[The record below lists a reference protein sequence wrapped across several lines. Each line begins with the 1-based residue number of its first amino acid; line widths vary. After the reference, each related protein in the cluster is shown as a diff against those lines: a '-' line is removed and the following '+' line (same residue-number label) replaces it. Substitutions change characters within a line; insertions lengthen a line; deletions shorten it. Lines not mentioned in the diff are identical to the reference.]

1 MAAGYLKWESGMAVC
16 RRNGRC
22 IAHLA
27 GFISDKD
34 YYADATT
41 PRPLD
46 LAGNGAMV
54 RADEDRKR
62 LFNKKGLSAQ
72 KGDL

>member
-1 MAAGYLKWESGMAVC
+1 MTVC

-22 IAHLA
+22 IAHQA

-34 YYADATT
+34 YYGEVVT
-41 PRPLD
+41 PRPMD
-46 LAGNGAMV
+46 LTGNGAML

-62 LFNKKGLSAQ
+62 LVKKL
-72 KGDL
+72 KEKK